1 MKRMN
6 LSYNK
11 AVYDAVNLELNP
23 IKKATSIASN
33 DVELKVGY
41 ASGQSVS
48 LTLKDA
54 DNKALANKTINYT
67 FNTETPG
74 SVTTGP
80 DGTATIDIENSL
92 SIGQISLLMEFEG
105 DKLYLASNKTININV
120 VSASE

>member
-23 IKKATSIASN
+23 VKKATSITST

-54 DNKALANKTINYT
+54 DNKVLANKTIIYT
-67 FNTETPG
+67 FDKETPS
-74 SVTTGP
+74 SVTTGE
-80 DGTATIDIENSL
+80 DGSATISIKDTL
-92 SIGQISLLMEFEG
+92 SIGTISLLMEFKG
-105 DKLYLASNKTININV
+105 DMWNIMACRQV
-120 VSASE
+120 GRICPSI

>member
-23 IKKATSIASN
+23 IKKATSITSA

-41 ASGQSVS
+41 ASGQSAS
-48 LTLKDA
+48 LILKDA

-67 FNTETPG
+67 FDKETPG
-74 SVTTGP
+74 SVTTGS
-80 DGTATIDIENSL
+80 DGTATIGIKDSL
-92 SIGQISLLMEFEG
+92 SIGQISLLIEFKG
-105 DKLYLASNKTININV
+105 DKLYLASSKTININV
-120 VSASE
+120 VSAST

>member
-23 IKKATSIASN
+23 IKKATSITSA

-41 ASGQSVS
+41 ASGQSAS
-48 LTLKDA
+48 LILKDA

-67 FNTETPG
+67 FDKETPG
-74 SVTTGP
+74 SVTTGS
-80 DGTATIDIENSL
+80 DGTATIGIKDSL
-92 SIGQISLLMEFEG
+92 SIGQISLLIEFKG
-105 DKLYLASNKTININV
+105 DKLYLASSKTINI
-120 VSASE
+120 